1 MPSPSS
7 TRDTARAEH
16 AAAVADF
23 LDAARAIPD
32 DAWERPLSSGRW
44 SPAQVAEHVRL
55 AYVIIQNELAGGT
68 GLRIRT
74 PWWLRTLLRWKLL
87 PQILATGKLPAG
99 AKASSEIRPGN
110 GPFPRTALLD
120 ALQVAANVAEESIV
134 RRWDERGAGITHH
147 VFGHV
152 ALPRAMRF
160 LTVHTAHHTRQLRD
174 VHG

>member
-7 TRDTARAEH
+7 ARDTTRAEH
-16 AAAVADF
+16 ASAVADF

-32 DAWERPLSSGRW
+32 DVWERPLSSGKW

-68 GLRIRT
+68 GLRVRT
-74 PWWLRTLLRWKLL
+74 PWWLRMVLRWRLL
-87 PQILATGKLPAG
+87 PRILATGRLPAG

-110 GPFPRTALLD
+110 GPFPRAPLLD

-152 ALPRAMRF
+152 EIPRAMRF
-160 LTVHTAHHTRQLRD
+160 LTVHTTHHTRQLRD
-174 VHG
+174 AHR

>member
-99 AKASSEIRPGN
+99 AKASSEIRPGD
-110 GPFPRTALLD
+110 GPFPRAPLLD

-152 ALPRAMRF
+152 ELPRAMRF